1 MKADQQDESRGE
13 CPEHDG
19 EQRPGAETQRGS
31 TRNSSAAPPLD
42 GAAHLKSAE
51 RACGHMDVMVNGMA
65 GRIDRLTN
73 GGSISG
79 IDAREFR
86 AH

>member
-1 MKADQQDESRGE
+1 MA
-13 CPEHDG
+13 
-19 EQRPGAETQRGS
+19 
-31 TRNSSAAPPLD
+31 SSD
-42 GAAHLKSAE
+42 
-51 RACGHMDVMVNGMA
+51 GHMDVMVNGMA